1 MLAAGLLRQ
10 ECRDDGSLVGR
21 ALKKVAIEK
30 LEHHR
35 MRFAVATL
43 ALLFALT
50 ASPSA
55 RPSPL
60 GVLLD
65 RMRRAAGPIWSTHID
80 AVVDISDGAILT
92 RAHIDASGDDLIL
105 HRCLNDLCLGRYY
118 HGSRADDLTLNGAPL
133 PAPQLTSSEPALLL
147 ALSHAF
153 LRAGFRRA
161 GGTVALL
168 AAPRSPG
175 ERLEIE
181 APGIAPFAAR
191 IGADALIRRVEI
203 GSIRYDFSAY
213 RRVGTLRVPTRID
226 RNGKPYL
233 AFHHVRVE
241 SAAFV
246 APHPLSLAFAAAP
259 VVLPWRPRAKTP
271 IVACSIAGQPLRCL
285 IDSGNSGLSMTLAL
299 AERLH
304 LQPTGTFE
312 VQGIGDYLTEL
323 VTAPPLRLGA
333 AMLPKATYVVL
344 SDLEG
349 TRYDVI
355 LGTDFL
361 AAARVTIDGPKR
373 RVIVRPR
380 NTAMLAG
387 GIPLRFLA
395 LVPTVRATLATTPA
409 RLLIDTGDESTI
421 NLGTAFFHA
430 HPRLFH
436 VTENRSV
443 RGVGGSSIEHLGR
456 IAAVTL
462 GSLRLTNLSIGS
474 TDRLHTVGDGH
485 IGSGLLARFV
495 VTFDY
500 EHGRITLA
508 PP

>member
-1 MLAAGLLRQ
+1 MLAAGLLREQ
-10 ECRDDGSLVGR
+10 CRDDGSLVGR

-55 RPSPL
+55 RPSSL
-60 GVLLD
+60 GALLE
-65 RMRRAAGPIWSTHID
+65 RMRRAAGPIWSTHFE

-92 RAHIDASGDDLIL
+92 RARIDARGDRLIL

-118 HGSRADDLTLNGAPL
+118 HGSYADDLTLNGAPL

-153 LRAGFRRA
+153 LRPGFRKA
-161 GGTVALL
+161 GGTVAVLPTTGSASQTL
-168 AAPRSPG
+168 QIAAPG
-175 ERLEIE
+175 T
-181 APGIAPFAAR
+181 APFTAR

-213 RRVGTLRVPTRID
+213 RRVGTIRVPTRID
-226 RNGKPYL
+226 RSGKPYL
-233 AFHHVRVE
+233 AFHRVRIE
-241 SAAFV
+241 SAPFV
-246 APHPLSLAFAAAP
+246 APHPISLAFAAAP

-285 IDSGNSGLSMTLAL
+285 IDSGNSGLSMTLTL

-323 VTAPPLRLGA
+323 VTAPPLQLGA
-333 AMLPKATYVVL
+333 ATLPKATYVVL

-355 LGTDFL
+355 LGSDFL
-361 AAARVTIDGPKR
+361 AAARVTIDGPQR

-380 NTAMLAG
+380 NTAESAN
-387 GIPLRFLA
+387 GIPVRFLA

-409 RLLIDTGDESTI
+409 RLLVDTGDESTI

-430 HPRLFH
+430 HPTLFR
-436 VTENRSV
+436 VIENRSV

-456 IAAVTL
+456 IASITL
-462 GSLRLTNLSIGS
+462 GPLHLTNVNIGS
-474 TDRLHTVGDGH
+474 TERLHTAGDGH

-500 EHGRITLA
+500 EHGRIEFA
-508 PP
+508 QP

>member
-1 MLAAGLLRQ
+1 
-10 ECRDDGSLVGR
+10 
-21 ALKKVAIEK
+21 
-30 LEHHR
+30 

-50 ASPSA
+50 ASASA
-55 RPSPL
+55 RANSL
-60 GVLLD
+60 GVLLE
-65 RMRRAAGPIWSTHID
+65 RMRSAGGPIWSTHLD

-92 RAHIDASGDDLIL
+92 RAHIDARGDRLIL

-118 HGSRADDLTLNGAPL
+118 HGSHADDLTLNGAPV
-133 PAPQLTSSEPALLL
+133 PAPQLTATEPALLL

-153 LRAGFRRA
+153 LRPGFRKA
-161 GGTVALL
+161 GGALALL
-168 AAPRSPG
+168 PSTRNAGYA
-175 ERLEIE
+175 LEIE
-181 APGIAPFAAR
+181 APGIAPFIAR
-191 IGADALIRRVEI
+191 IGADALIRRLEI
-203 GSIRYDFSAY
+203 GSTRYDFSDY
-213 RRVGTLRVPTRID
+213 RKLGALRVPARIE
-226 RNGKPYL
+226 RGGKTYL
-233 AFHHVRVE
+233 AFHHFQIE
-241 SAAFV
+241 SAPFV
-246 APHPLSLAFAAAP
+246 KPHPLALAFAAAP

-271 IVACSIAGQPLRCL
+271 IVACSIDGRPLRCL
-285 IDSGNSGLSMTLAL
+285 IDSGNSGLSMTLSL
-299 AERLH
+299 AEQLH

-323 VTAPPLRLGA
+323 VSAPPLRIGA
-333 AMLPKATYVVL
+333 ATLPRATYVVL

-361 AAARVTIDGPKR
+361 AAASVTIDGPQR
-373 RVIVRPR
+373 RVIVRPP
-380 NTAMLAG
+380 NAAKLAD
-387 GIPLRFLA
+387 GIPVRFLA

-409 RLLIDTGDESTI
+409 RLLVDTGDESTI

-430 HPRLFH
+430 HPTLFH

-456 IAAVTL
+456 IAGITL
-462 GSLRLTNLSIGS
+462 GAIHLTNLSIGS
-474 TDRLHTVGDGH
+474 TDGLHTAGDGH

-500 EHGRITLA
+500 ERGRIEFA
-508 PP
+508 QP